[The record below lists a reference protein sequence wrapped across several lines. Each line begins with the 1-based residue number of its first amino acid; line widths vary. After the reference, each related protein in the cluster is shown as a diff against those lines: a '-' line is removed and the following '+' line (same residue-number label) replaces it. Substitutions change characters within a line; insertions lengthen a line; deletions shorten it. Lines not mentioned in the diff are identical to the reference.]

1 MEGIRSGFGTLF
13 IEFRK
18 NKKKKKK
25 IHIKAVHKKISK
37 NQPEHIG

>member
-1 MEGIRSGFGTLF
+1 MEGIRPGIGTLF

-18 NKKKKKK
+18 KKKKK
-25 IHIKAVHKKISK
+25 IHIRAVHKKNFH